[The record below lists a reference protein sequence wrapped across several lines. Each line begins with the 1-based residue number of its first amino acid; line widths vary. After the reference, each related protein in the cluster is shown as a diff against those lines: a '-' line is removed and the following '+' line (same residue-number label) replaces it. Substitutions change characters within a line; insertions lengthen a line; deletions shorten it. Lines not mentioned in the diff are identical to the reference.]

1 VRPHSASH
9 AGLSVFNYQLPILTQ
24 LSEFYA
30 LRRSTIKDTTGLLAF
45 VAGWLGSAP
54 IAWPYIRNGF
64 ESGDVTAGVF
74 RFTVVVFGAAIGCG
88 IAGLGIGAV
97 GGWAWERA
105 HRRWRVTHPQEER
118 AASQWDSVERERKAI
133 EALPALPP
141 ITYDERTVTTAHYG
155 RLVKRATGE
164 IVDNARTTRA
174 LKTTHNI
181 GAWDGDGL
189 IGIVRVFTDGYLIAS
204 LAEIVVDPDYQR
216 RGVGREL
223 MNRAFNATPRG
234 TLIAAAPI
242 ALAPFFERIGC
253 DRGVAGFAMRRPA
266 RRSATA

>member
-1 VRPHSASH
+1 M
-9 AGLSVFNYQLPILTQ
+9 
-24 LSEFYA
+24 SEFYS

-74 RFTVVVFGAAIGCG
+74 RFSIVVFGTAIGCG
-88 IAGLGIGAV
+88 VAGLGLGAT
-97 GGWAWERA
+97 GGWVWERV
-105 HRRWRVTHPQEER
+105 HRYRRAAHPQEER
-118 AASQWDSVERERKAI
+118 ASPQWDSVERERRAI

-141 ITYDERTVTTAHYG
+141 IVFDERPVTSAHYAP
-155 RLVKRATGE
+155 LIKRVSGE
-164 IVDNARTTRA
+164 TFDKTRTSRA
-174 LKTTHNI
+174 LKATHNI
-181 GAWDGDGL
+181 CAWDGDKL
-189 IGIVRVFTDGYLIAS
+189 IGIARILTDGFLAAS
-204 LAEIVVDPDYQR
+204 LAEIAVDPDYQR

-234 TLIAAAPI
+234 TLTATAPI

-253 DRGVAGFAMRRPA
+253 ERGVAGFAMRRPA
-266 RRSATA
+266 RRSATV